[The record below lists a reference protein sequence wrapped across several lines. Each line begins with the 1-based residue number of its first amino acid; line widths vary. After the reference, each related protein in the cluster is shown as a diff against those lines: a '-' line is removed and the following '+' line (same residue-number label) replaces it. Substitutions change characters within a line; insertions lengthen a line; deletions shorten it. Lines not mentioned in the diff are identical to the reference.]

1 MVVTFTAR
9 RSKPRLVAPARPT
22 PRETKTLS
30 DMDDHPGNRAYVPLV
45 EFFVI
50 RDAAGDDDAHRVPP
64 PEDPAAAV
72 EAALAEVLVH
82 YYPVAGRLQEAAGG
96 KLAVDCTGEGVA
108 FADADAT
115 VRLEE
120 LGAPLLPPYPCVEE
134 LFLDAG
140 DAHVVVGKPIV
151 FVQVTRFRCG
161 GFAIGIS
168 INHCIADGFGMV
180 QFLKAVADVARGEA
194 APAVMPVWERHLL
207 MARAPPNAAYVH
219 RKLMSLHKNDD
230 EPSAAAAG
238 PTTLPATEPSVVC
251 RHFLFGPAEIAALR
265 GRVAEDDEHLA
276 ASCTWFELLTAAI
289 WRCRA
294 AAWRGLADDQPT
306 ILVFAGNVRRRW
318 DRLPRGY
325 YGNALVFHVVHGV
338 AAGELRG
345 MPLGRAAALVR
356 GAKAEDDASYEEH
369 VRSTADFLAA
379 SRGMAATAPYREET
393 YMVSDWTR
401 LGEDEVEF
409 GWAKRV
415 GGGVATPPS
424 PLVSFNAK
432 CVNVDGDESV
442 VVTMQLPEA
451 VMERFGKEIN
461 NKICLKN

>member
-1 MVVTFTAR
+1 MVTFTAR
-9 RSKPRLVAPARPT
+9 RSKLRLVAPARPT
-22 PRETKTLS
+22 PREAKTLS

-50 RDAAGDDDAHRVPP
+50 RDAAGEHGHR
-64 PEDPAAAV
+64 PEDPAAAI
-72 EAALAEVLVH
+72 EAALAEALVY

-96 KLAVDCTGEGVA
+96 KLAVDCNGEGVA
-108 FADADAT
+108 FADADAA
-115 VRLEE
+115 VRLDE
-120 LGAPLLPPYPCVEE
+120 LGAPLLPPYPCVEQ
-134 LFLDAG
+134 LLLDAG

-151 FVQVTRFRCG
+151 FMQVTRFRCG
-161 GFAIGIS
+161 GFAIGLW

-180 QFLKAVADVARGEA
+180 QFLRAVADVARGEA
-194 APAVMPVWERHLL
+194 TPSVLPVWERHLL
-207 MARAPPNAAYVH
+207 MARAPPNTAYVH
-219 RKLMSLHKNDD
+219 RKLTSLLKDD
-230 EPSAAAAG
+230 DPSADATPAAA
-238 PTTLPATEPSVVC
+238 PSVVC

-265 GRVAEDDEHLA
+265 GRVAVGGGDDIA
-276 ASCTWFELLTAAI
+276 ASCTRFELLTAAI

-294 AAWRGLADDQPT
+294 AAWRCLADREPA
-306 ILVFAGNVRRRW
+306 ILVFAENVRRRW

-356 GAKAEDDASYEEH
+356 GAKAEDASYEEH
-369 VRSTADFLAA
+369 VRSTADF
-379 SRGMAATAPYREET
+379 MAATRVMPPAAAYREET

-401 LGEDEVEF
+401 LGEDEVDF

-415 GGGVATPPS
+415 GGGVAAPPS

-432 CVNVDGDESV
+432 CVNADGDESV
-442 VVTMQLPEA
+442 VVTVQLPEA
-451 VMERFGKEIN
+451 VMERFEKEIN
-461 NKICLKN
+461 EICLKN

>member
-22 PRETKTLS
+22 PRETKILS

-50 RDAAGDDDAHRVPP
+50 RDAAGDGDGGRRRGP
-64 PEDPAAAV
+64 PEDPTAAV

-82 YYPVAGRLQEAAGG
+82 YYPVVGRLQETAGG

-151 FVQVTRFRCG
+151 FMQVTRFRCG
-161 GFAIGIS
+161 GFAIGLM

-180 QFLKAVADVARGEA
+180 QFLRAVADVARGEA
-194 APAVMPVWERHLL
+194 APSVLPVWERHLL
-207 MARAPPNAAYVH
+207 MARVPPNTAYVH
-219 RKLMSLHKNDD
+219 HKLMSLLKDD
-230 EPSAAAAG
+230 EPSAASSAA
-238 PTTLPATEPSVVC
+238 TPAAASVVC

-265 GRVAEDDEHLA
+265 RRVAGDDDGNLVA
-276 ASCTWFELLTAAI
+276 ASFTTFELLTAAI

-294 AAWRGLADDQPT
+294 AAWRGLADDQPA
-306 ILVFAGNVRRRW
+306 ILVFAENVRRRW

-345 MPLGRAAALVR
+345 MPLDRAAALVR
-356 GAKAEDDASYEEH
+356 GAKEADASYQEH

-379 SRGMAATAPYREET
+379 SRGMAATAAYREET

-401 LGEDEVEF
+401 LGEHEVDF

-432 CVNVDGDESV
+432 CVNGDGDESV

-451 VMERFGKEIN
+451 VMERFEQEIN
-461 NKICLKN
+461 NICLKN